1 MRVLLIAGV
10 VLGAAAAALLAQRSY
25 ANDAPLAWNPLNAA
39 PDDALAGNG
48 LFDYALFFGAS
59 DAPYVGAPEPSA
71 ALGVVDT
78 IAATIYDVTGVDV
91 QEWQQVANRP
101 ENKVYLDALHAA
113 ESRNGI
119 PRDLLVR
126 LAYQESRFRPDIISG
141 ATVSSA
147 NAQGIM
153 QIVPRWHPDVN
164 PLDPIAS
171 INYAGKFLAGLYRTF
186 GRWELALK
194 AYNWGAGNVRKW
206 LAGNAVEPSETQRYS
221 AEILADLADSG
232 QVIA

>member
-10 VLGAAAAALLAQRSY
+10 ALGAAAAAMLAQRAY
-25 ANDAPLAWNPLNAA
+25 ASNAA
-39 PDDALAGNG
+39 PVTADDLGGNA
-48 LFDYALFFGAS
+48 LFDYPVFGE
-59 DAPYVGAPEPSA
+59 DAPP
-71 ALGVVDT
+71 VVASVADG
-78 IAATIYDVTGVDV
+78 IAGTIYDFTGVDL
-91 QEWQQVANRP
+91 QDWQKVANRP
-101 ENKVYLDALHAA
+101 ENRVYLDTLHAA
-113 ESRNGI
+113 ELRNGI

-141 ATVSSA
+141 STISSA

-171 INYAGKFLAGLYRTF
+171 INYAGKFLAGLHKTF
-186 GRWELALK
+186 GTWELALK
-194 AYNWGAGNVRKW
+194 GYNWGAGNVRSW
-206 LAGNAVEPSETQRYS
+206 LNGTKTQPTETRNYS
-221 AEILADLADSG
+221 AQILADLADAG